1 MFKELDKYCEK
12 LRFDYKAMVFTY
24 IIDTGFREISETT
37 DEDVAEMRKA
47 LKEKETGREIMT
59 VDFQVDLVNTAREI
73 VRLCENP
80 VELYQYSAI
89 KGIFDLDYYAPGE
102 LSPREEI
109 LYELVRDFSNSA
121 DYDEI
126 DESLERFERS
136 IKNDI

>member
-1 MFKELDKYCEK
+1 MFRELDNYCKK
-12 LRFDYKAMVFTY
+12 LRLDYMAMVFTY

-37 DEDVAEMRKA
+37 DEDVDEMRRK
-47 LKEKETGREIMT
+47 LMEKETGREIMT
-59 VDFQVDLVNTAREI
+59 TDFQVDLVNTAREI
-73 VRLCENP
+73 VQLCESP
-80 VELYQYSAI
+80 VELYQYTAI

-109 LYELVRDFSNSA
+109 LYELVRDFSDSA

-136 IKNDI
+136 IKNEI